1 MTLKVDNDF
10 KPKVVLGVAAHPD
23 DLDFGASGSMSKWAA
38 SGADVYYLILTD
50 GSKGSDDPNITPEE
64 LTKVRYRE
72 QISASKVIG
81 AKDVFFMHYP
91 DAMLEVTMELKRDI
105 VRVIRKIKPDTVITM
120 DPTMVYDLNRG
131 FVNHSDHRAAG
142 QATIDAVFPMS
153 RDRLIFPELLTE
165 GLEPHKVQNLLLTNF
180 SNSTIGVDIS
190 DFIDQKISALKEH
203 TSQISNP
210 DATLSMVR
218 NWAKL
223 NGERYNVD
231 FAESFIHLKMMP

>member
-105 VRVIRKIKPDTVITM
+105 VRVIRDRKSTR
-120 DPTMVYDLNRG
+120 LNSSHLG
-131 FVNHSDHRAAG
+131 
-142 QATIDAVFPMS
+142 
-153 RDRLIFPELLTE
+153 
-165 GLEPHKVQNLLLTNF
+165 
-180 SNSTIGVDIS
+180 IS
-190 DFIDQKISALKEH
+190 
-203 TSQISNP
+203 
-210 DATLSMVR
+210 
-218 NWAKL
+218 
-223 NGERYNVD
+223 Y
-231 FAESFIHLKMMP
+231 